1 MEKGNAMNKSIIFPF
16 GIFLRILVYFSF
28 SNGFVTYYF
37 YPFVE
42 SVGMTIDPW
51 SEWIQGGGR
60 VDAFPYGLT
69 LFILVKIIYELEQ
82 LFVFFIPFLPDA
94 IIFVGFLILVDV
106 AIYKIIRKR
115 DSLKVA
121 TIYFLSPISLYV
133 SFFYLQTDAIVGF
146 LIIVAANT
154 LIERKSVISGIF
166 LGIAIGCK
174 YGVLLVVPFMV
185 AFALA
190 NKRFRGTILRTLLLS
205 LPIVLLN
212 YIPAIWSASFRTM
225 VLQTPESSQIFA
237 TGIQLGNLTFF
248 VFPAIYLL
256 LLIWIWRS
264 GRTNLKVLAGFIG
277 TSLFVLSITSS
288 TAIGWHLWGL
298 PILILLS
305 NWEKL
310 EILMAF
316 FALQT
321 LIVVRDISSGNPNK
335 FGMNLESQLLLNVS
349 FTLSVILGFTWVL
362 SNLSKL
368 VKKSDTLRLNKRPV
382 LISIAGDSGV
392 GKDTLTD
399 TLVDIFGK
407 ESVTC
412 LSGDSYHKYER
423 GNERWKAKT
432 HLNPEQNRLD
442 AWRFNIDNALK
453 RELILKKEYDHSV
466 GRFTPMF
473 VVKPNDFIVSQG
485 LHALDDHT
493 SGLADVKIFMK
504 LDETT
509 RMQFKIR
516 RDTLKRKRSIDSLKF
531 ELRKRKKD
539 YENYVLPQSMNA
551 DLIFEQH
558 GSGLLRK
565 PEISTLIIKTKH
577 LIFAD
582 LLISSMLPFIPSITY
597 CVNAQQI
604 LEVHIEEVDL
614 VSSESI
620 YLLLENNARS
630 FDEIGITREVLKH
643 GALGIMS
650 AVILLLLEFK
660 RGVLGESK
668 NYE

>member
-1 MEKGNAMNKSIIFPF
+1 MEKGIAMNKSTIFSL

-28 SNGFVTYYF
+28 SNGFATYYF

-42 SVGMTIDPW
+42 SVGMNIDPW
-51 SEWIQGGGR
+51 REWIQGGGK

-69 LFILVKIIYELEQ
+69 LLILVKTIYELEQ
-82 LFVFFIPFLPDA
+82 IFVFFIPFLPDA
-94 IIFVGFLILVDV
+94 IIFVGFLILLDV

-121 TIYFLSPISLYV
+121 TIYFLSPITFYV

-146 LIIVAANT
+146 FILMAAT
-154 LIERKSVISGIF
+154 ALIERKTIVSGIF
-166 LGIAIGCK
+166 LGVAIGCK

-190 NKRFRGTILRTLLLS
+190 NKRFRGTIIRTLLLS
-205 LPIVLLN
+205 LPIALLN

-225 VLQTPESSQIFA
+225 VLQTAEAGQIFA
-237 TGIQLGNLTFF
+237 MGIELENLTLF

-256 LLIWIWRS
+256 MLTWIWRS

-288 TAIGWHLWGL
+288 SAIGWHLWGL

-310 EILMAF
+310 EILLAF

-335 FGMNLESQLLLNVS
+335 FGMNLENQFLLNVS
-349 FTLSVILGFTWVL
+349 FTISVILGFTWVL

-368 VKKSDTLRLNKRPV
+368 VKKSDTLRLNERPV

-392 GKDTLTD
+392 GKDTLTE

-423 GNERWKAKT
+423 GNKRWKAKT

-442 AWRFNIDNALK
+442 AWRSNIDNALK
-453 RELILKKEYDHSV
+453 RDQILKTEYDHSV

-485 LHALDDHT
+485 LHALDNQI
-493 SGLADVKIFMK
+493 SGLADVKIFME

-509 RMQFKIR
+509 RMQFKMS
-516 RDTLKRKRSIDSLKF
+516 RDTLKRRRSIDSLKG
-531 ELRKRKKD
+531 EVRKRKKD
-539 YENYVLPQSMNA
+539 YENYVLPQSLNA

-558 GSGLLRK
+558 GSGRLRK
-565 PEISTLIIKTKH
+565 SEISFLIIKTKNV
-577 LIFAD
+577 IFAD
-582 LLISSMLPFIPSITY
+582 SLISRLIPFIPNITSRIS
-597 CVNAQQI
+597 AQQI
-604 LEVHIEEVDL
+604 LEVRIDEVDL

-620 YLLLENNARS
+620 YSLLEKNARS
-630 FDEIGITREVLKH
+630 FDEIGISREVLKN

-660 RGVLGESK
+660 RGVLDGSK